1 MDPVLQT
8 MKDHGCDV
16 DGALKRTLNDETF
29 LLRCMRMALDE
40 PEFEQLG
47 EALRQQDVKS
57 AFEYA
62 HALKGVTANVGL
74 QPLYECMNGIVEP
87 LRAGTLNGV
96 QPEYERLLQLRSSLR
111 QLMV

>member
-16 DGALKRTLNDETF
+16 DGALKRTLN
-29 LLRCMRMALDE
+29 
-40 PEFEQLG
+40 
-47 EALRQQDVKS
+47 
-57 AFEYA
+57 
-62 HALKGVTANVGL
+62 
-74 QPLYECMNGIVEP
+74 
-87 LRAGTLNGV
+87 GV